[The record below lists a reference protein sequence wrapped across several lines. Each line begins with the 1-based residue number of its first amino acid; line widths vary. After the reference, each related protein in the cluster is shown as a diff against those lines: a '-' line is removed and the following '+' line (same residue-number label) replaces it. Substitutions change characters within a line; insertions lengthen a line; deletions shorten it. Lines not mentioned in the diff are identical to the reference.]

1 MRQKFLSELC
11 LPLQFNK
18 LCSKAQRENQLEKK
32 IKGDFFLLTI
42 SALIAWPPAL
52 AKKSETYFSVW
63 GIFEKGSVRG
73 IPQITGEN
81 AGTVNPAQ
89 QFSSSPWRARF
100 IGKTS

>member
-52 AKKSETYFSVW
+52 AKKSET
-63 GIFEKGSVRG
+63 IF
-73 IPQITGEN
+73 QFGEFLRKV
-81 AGTVNPAQ
+81 ASEEFP
-89 QFSSSPWRARF
+89 
-100 IGKTS
+100 K